1 MNKRRELIIALG
13 ASALASPLGSF
24 AQPQGKVWRVGF
36 LSSES
41 NARFGNGNRVAAFR
55 AGMRGVGYEEGK
67 NLIIEF
73 RWADGNY
80 DQLPEL
86 AAELVR
92 LKVDVI
98 VTHATLPLR
107 AAMNATTTIPIVT
120 ANSGDV
126 VAQGI
131 VTNLARPGGNVTGE
145 IFFIFE
151 LGAKRIEL
159 LKGTLPQLTQAA
171 VLLNADASSG
181 AALFVPPMETTAR
194 TVNLTLHMFPVSGP
208 RDFEAAFETMVK
220 QRLGAVAITDAPMFI
235 SNPTVLAELA
245 ARHNL
250 PSIGP
255 NDFALAGGLMAYG
268 VDFPAMW
275 YHAATFVDKI
285 FKGTKPGDIP
295 IEQATRFEMLVNMK
309 TAKALG
315 IKIPQSILIQATKV
329 IE

>member
-1 MNKRRELIIALG
+1 MNKRRELIAALG
-13 ASALASPLGSF
+13 ASALVAPLGSF
-24 AQPQGKVWRVGF
+24 AQPQRKIWRVGF

-55 AGMRGVGYEEGK
+55 AGLRNLGYEEGK
-67 NLIIEF
+67 NLVIEF
-73 RWADGNY
+73 RWADGDY
-80 DQLPEL
+80 DRLPEL
-86 AAELVR
+86 AAELVQ

-107 AAMNATTTIPIVT
+107 AAMKATTTIPIVT
-120 ANSGDV
+120 ANSGDL

-131 VTNLARPGGNVTGE
+131 VTNLARPGGNITGE
-145 IFFIFE
+145 IFFVIE
-151 LGAKRIEL
+151 LAAKRIKL
-159 LKGTLPQLTQAA
+159 LKDALPRLTQAA
-171 VLLNADASSG
+171 VLLYADPTG
-181 AALFVPPMETTAR
+181 TAALYVQAMEATAR
-194 TVNLTLHMFPVSGP
+194 ALNLTLHIFPVSRP
-208 RDFEAAFETMVK
+208 RDFEAAFAAMVM
-220 QRLGAVAITDAPMFI
+220 QRLGAVAIADHPVFI
-235 SNPTVLAELA
+235 SNPEVLAELTS
-245 ARHNL
+245 RHNL

-275 YHAATFVDKI
+275 YHASTFVDKI

-295 IEQATRFEMLVNMK
+295 IEQATRFEMILNMK

-315 IKIPQSILIQATKV
+315 IQFPQAILVQATKV